1 MEKFGFT
8 ELKTLMERTGGTH
21 VSIYM
26 PTHVGGGQNLQDLVR
41 YKNLV
46 QYAENRLVEFGLR
59 SPEAR
64 RLLKPAKALQRNNLF
79 WRQQTGGLA
88 LFSDADQ
95 FFVYYRAP
103 IPLNEL
109 VVISE
114 RFHIKPLLPLLAG
127 SGVFYVLA
135 VSQNRVR
142 LLECT
147 AYSEA
152 DITPETMP
160 TNIAEVIPSE
170 GEARE
175 VLHFRVKS
183 VAGGGDAS
191 IFRGAGVSPDHKK
204 NDIVAFFRRVE
215 AAISPLLKQE
225 TAPLILAAVDYL
237 QPLYRS
243 VNSYDH
249 LLPGGVLGNPDE
261 LEENILRMKA
271 LAIAEPYYQQSEREA
286 IELYN
291 QSTGTGLTST
301 EIKDIVEA
309 AFTGRVKF
317 LFVARGI
324 QQWGQFNVTDHRVT
338 LHEQAQPGDQDLL
351 DLAAYYTLLNSGTI
365 FVRDP
370 ADIPDGKPIAAV
382 FHYWSPSRQI

>member
-1 MEKFGFT
+1 MEKFDFA

-26 PTHVGGGQNLQDLVR
+26 PTHVGGGQNPQDLIR

-46 QYAENRLVEFGLR
+46 QDAENQLVDFGLR

-64 RLLKPAKALQRNNLF
+64 RLLKPAKALQQNNLF

-88 LFSDADQ
+88 LFLDADR
-95 FFVYYRAP
+95 FFAYYRAP
-103 IPLNEL
+103 IPLIEL
-109 VVISE
+109 VVTSE

-152 DITPETMP
+152 DVTPETMP
-160 TNIAEVIPSE
+160 TNITEVIPSE
-170 GEARE
+170 GEARD
-175 VLHFRVKS
+175 VLRFGVKS

-191 IFRGAGVSPDHKK
+191 IFRGTGISPDHKK
-204 NDIVAFFRRVE
+204 NDIAAFFRRVD

-249 LLPGGVLGNPDE
+249 LLPGGVIGNPDE
-261 LEENILRMKA
+261 LEENILRVKA
-271 LAIAEPYYQQSEREA
+271 LAIAEPYYQQSEKEA
-286 IELYN
+286 IEQYN
-291 QSTGTGLTST
+291 QSAGTGLTSN
-301 EIKDIVEA
+301 EIKDIIEA
-309 AFTGRVKF
+309 AYTGRVKF

-324 QQWGQFNVTDHRVT
+324 QQWGQFNIVDHRIV

-365 FVRDP
+365 FVKDP
-370 ADIPDGKPIAAV
+370 EDIPDENSIAAV
-382 FHYWSPSRQI
+382 FHYWSPGRQI